1 MHLFFEM
8 SRGQPDIG
16 RSIQYFHSGQCVY
29 EPDIIRSIHGFW
41 ADFSR
46 AIKGLGLLVRLSR
59 KEQEVFLM
67 RKLVSIL
74 YSLARLLN
82 DVTTLLS
89 FNPVRIARRVKNKF
103 VGRTLVS
110 KVWRFPF

>member
-1 MHLFFEM
+1 
-8 SRGQPDIG
+8 
-16 RSIQYFHSGQCVY
+16 
-29 EPDIIRSIHGFW
+29 
-41 ADFSR
+41 
-46 AIKGLGLLVRLSR
+46 
-59 KEQEVFLM
+59 M